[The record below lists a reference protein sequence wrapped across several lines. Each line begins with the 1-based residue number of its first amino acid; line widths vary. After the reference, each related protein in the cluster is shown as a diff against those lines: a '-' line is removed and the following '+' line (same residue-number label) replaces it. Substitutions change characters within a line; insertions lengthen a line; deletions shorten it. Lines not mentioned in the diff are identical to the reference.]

1 MVLDLKLIYAVC
13 YMIGFVIGF
22 VVAWI
27 FQVIKDNIG
36 K

>member
-1 MVLDLKLIYAVC
+1 MVLDLKLIYVVC